1 MLYKYIL
8 DDSIKNP
15 TPILTAD
22 HLTWPKKG
30 LPFSSVGESLQDHG
44 LIFAWPSPPPFNGPF
59 FVTPPFSVS
68 QKVVTLPLF
77 PPPPPPLPPANF
89 WQVPYYVFLYCQ
101 WMDSGVTGVR
111 GRLVVKHAIVGYRL
125 ELVYAITPL
134 SRPEEKT
141 VKVRHQTQSPVWIVI
156 VQVSLYNGS

>member
-1 MLYKYIL
+1 MTALRVQLWFWQQITWLDQRKNFLFLLWVTLYMIMGIYL
-8 DDSIKNP
+8 HD
-15 TPILTAD
+15 
-22 HLTWPKKG
+22 
-30 LPFSSVGESLQDHG
+30 
-44 LIFAWPSPPPFNGPF
+44 PPPFNGPF
-59 FVTPPFSVS
+59 FVTPPFSES
-68 QKVVTLPLF
+68 QKVVTLPVF
-77 PPPPPPLPPANF
+77 PPPLPLANF

-111 GRLVVKHAIVGYRL
+111 GPLVVKHAIVGYRL

-141 VKVRHQTQSPVWIVI
+141 VKVRHQKQSPVWIVI

>member
-1 MLYKYIL
+1 MTALRVQLWFWQLITWLDQRKNFLFLLWVTLYMIMGIYL
-8 DDSIKNP
+8 HD
-15 TPILTAD
+15 
-22 HLTWPKKG
+22 
-30 LPFSSVGESLQDHG
+30 
-44 LIFAWPSPPPFNGPF
+44 PPPFNGPF
-59 FVTPPFSVS
+59 FVTPPFSES

-77 PPPPPPLPPANF
+77 PPPPPLPPANF

-111 GRLVVKHAIVGYRL
+111 GPLVVKHAIVGYRL
-125 ELVYAITPL
+125 ELVFAITPL

-141 VKVRHQTQSPVWIVI
+141 VKVRHQKQSPVWIVI